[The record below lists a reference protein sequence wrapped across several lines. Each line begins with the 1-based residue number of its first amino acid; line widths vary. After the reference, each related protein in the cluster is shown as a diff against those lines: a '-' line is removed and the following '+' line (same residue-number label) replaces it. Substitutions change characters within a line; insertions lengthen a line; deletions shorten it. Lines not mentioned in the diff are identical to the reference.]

1 MSMTKWLCVFPE
13 VFIFKSDSKLLF
25 FNSKNKQIFS
35 VHKDDTLEKMY
46 NFLQEPSN
54 TYVVE
59 LNDELCNKYSELLG
73 KVEAMQMGKVVTAS
87 YDSRPLSY
95 PPVLK
100 LEKDLSRIRNEYKQN
115 KAGDILNYFREL
127 TIYLSGDINNGYI
140 HKQTIYP
147 LLPSSLTV
155 DNELLSN
162 FLKTLEFCPV
172 NFVNIVI
179 SSIDDIGNYYNIF
192 QYLIEKKYNVRL
204 FLKAELYQ
212 QIKEQL
218 NMLNLYEIVLVSTL
232 DEYQKSYL
240 QIKEN
245 KVKFN
250 ILIES
255 DIELSRVEE
264 FLSNSNT
271 EIVPIFNNNSQ
282 FFEKE
287 VYNRLD
293 DITQCGKKEILAK
306 TVINHNYYGKFTV
319 FPNGHIYSNVNI
331 PPLGNISE
339 QIYELIY
346 KELDGQ
352 RAWLLTRDAVE
363 PCKDCVYKY
372 LCPSISNYEYAC
384 GKFNL
389 CYMAQ

>member
-1 MSMTKWLCVFPE
+1 MTKWLCVFPE
-13 VFIFKSDSKLLF
+13 VFIFKNDSKLMF
-25 FNSKNKQIFS
+25 FNSKNKQIFLID
-35 VHKDDTLEKMY
+35 KDDTLEKMY

-59 LNDELCNKYSELLG
+59 LNDELCNNYPELLG

-100 LEKDLSRIRNEYKQN
+100 LENDLTRIRNEYKQN

-127 TIYLSGDINNGYI
+127 TIYLSGDINDLYI
-140 HKQTIYP
+140 QKQTIYP
-147 LLPSSLTV
+147 FPPSSLTI
-155 DNELLSN
+155 DNELLCN

-172 NFVNIVI
+172 NYINIVI
-179 SSIDDIGNYYNIF
+179 SSIDDIYNHNNIF
-192 QYLIEKKYNVRL
+192 QYLIEKKYNIRL
-204 FLKAELYQ
+204 FLKAELYLE
-212 QIKEQL
+212 IKEHPYTL
-218 NMLNLYEIVLVSTL
+218 NSYETVLISTL
-232 DEYQKSYL
+232 DEYQRLYSR
-240 QIKEN
+240 IKDD
-245 KVKFN
+245 KIKFN

-255 DIELSRVEE
+255 DIELSGVEE
-264 FLSNSNT
+264 FFSNNNI
-271 EIVPIFNNNSQ
+271 EIFPIFNNNAQ
-282 FFEKE
+282 FFEKD
-287 VYNRLD
+287 VYSRID
-293 DITQCGKKEILAK
+293 DIVQCGKKEILAK

-352 RAWLLTRDAVE
+352 RAWLLTRGAVE

-389 CYMAQ
+389 CHMVQ